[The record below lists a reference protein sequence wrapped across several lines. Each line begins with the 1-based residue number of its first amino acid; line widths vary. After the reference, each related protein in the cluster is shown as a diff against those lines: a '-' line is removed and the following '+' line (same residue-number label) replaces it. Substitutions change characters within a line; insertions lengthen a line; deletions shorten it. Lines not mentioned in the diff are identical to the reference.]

1 MLGGGECFRQ
11 NTRMKQQFK
20 RSQRQIKILL
30 TSYVHDCLSTDL
42 KLISVFWPIF
52 AIYCLN
58 ISTEH

>member
-30 TSYVHDCLSTDL
+30 TSYVHDCLSTNL
-42 KLISVFWPIF
+42 KLKVFFGLYLLFI
-52 AIYCLN
+52 A
-58 ISTEH
+58 